1 MSARPLTVGGWYGR
15 VGVEILRGGECVAV
29 VGRIQ
34 ANRLAHLDT
43 VRSANAKRGEQ
54 AHLAE
59 VEAKEMERFE
69 ALGLARQF
77 AAAPDLLAAC
87 KAALSLVESLPFDP
101 TDQQTLR
108 INDQIADA
116 IARAEGR

>member
-1 MSARPLTVGGWYGR
+1 MSAQPLTVGGWYGR
-15 VGVEILRGGECVAV
+15 VGVEILRGSECVAV
-29 VGRIQ
+29 VGRLQ
-34 ANRLAHLDT
+34 SNRLAHLDT
-43 VRSANAKRGEQ
+43 VRSATAKRGEQ

-77 AAAPDLLAAC
+77 AAAPELLAAC
-87 KAALSLVESLPFDP
+87 KAALSLVESLPYDP
-101 TDQQTLR
+101 TDRQTLR

>member
-1 MSARPLTVGGWYGR
+1 MSAQPLTVGGWYGR

-54 AHLAE
+54 GHLAE
-59 VEAKEMERFE
+59 IEA
-69 ALGLARQF
+69 
-77 AAAPDLLAAC
+77 
-87 KAALSLVESLPFDP
+87 
-101 TDQQTLR
+101 
-108 INDQIADA
+108 
-116 IARAEGR
+116 